1 MGWAR
6 DPSVAAA
13 AAEAEEQ
20 LQRRLDAQENA
31 KMTPFER
38 KLIGVLED
46 IRDTLQAPPL
56 PPVLAT
62 IDPATPGEVRHRI
75 QRSLPPGS
83 LLTGPNSPILDVRP
97 LGGYSL
103 ASIPTDRLFAVPPTV
118 TNVVDMAGG
127 PVADP
132 DGHFAPLLDAPPEVL
147 GEALDGAA
155 EALLENFPAIG
166 DERAARR
173 FAEVA
178 LDAALTVAAAIET
191 SVVPPTTTDG
201 AAGGDVP
208 PIPPAD
214 TPTSP

>member
-1 MGWAR
+1 MAWAQ
-6 DPSVAAA
+6 DPAVEAAA
-13 AAEAEEQ
+13 AAAGAEAAE
-20 LQRRLDAQENA
+20 RLAAGIEAHTNA
-31 KMTPFER
+31 KMSPFER

-46 IRDTLQAPPL
+46 IRDALQSPPL
-56 PPVLAT
+56 L
-62 IDPATPGEVRHRI
+62 IEGDP
-75 QRSLPPGS
+75 Q
-83 LLTGPNSPILDVRP
+83 
-97 LGGYSL
+97 GGYSL
-103 ASIPTDRLFAVPPTV
+103 STIPTGRLFAMPTSV
-118 TNVVDMAGG
+118 TNVVDLAAG
-127 PVADP
+127 PVTDP
-132 DGHFAPLLDAPPEVL
+132 DGHFAALLDAPPEVL
-147 GEALDGAA
+147 GEVLDGAA
-155 EALLENFPAIG
+155 DALLENFPAIG

>member
-1 MGWAR
+1 MAWAE
-6 DPSVAAA
+6 DPAIAAA
-13 AAEAEEQ
+13 AAEAEAQ

-38 KLIGVLED
+38 NLLGVLED
-46 IRDTLQAPPL
+46 IRDALQSPP
-56 PPVLAT
+56 
-62 IDPATPGEVRHRI
+62 R
-75 QRSLPPGS
+75 
-83 LLTGPNSPILDVRP
+83 LLDGDTQ
-97 LGGYSL
+97 GGYSL
-103 ASIPTDRLFAVPPTV
+103 DTFPAGRVFALPTV
-118 TNVVDMAGG
+118 TNVVELRSG

-132 DGHFAPLLDAPPEVL
+132 DGHFAQLLDAPAEVL

-155 EALLENFPAIG
+155 EALLENFAAIG
-166 DERAARR
+166 EVPLARR
-173 FAEVA
+173 IAEVA
-178 LDAALTVAAAIET
+178 IEAALMVAAAIET